1 MRHPGTPSGWLPSA
15 GCVRPSAPRVAV
27 ALLTV
32 SVLAGCGDDDSGDG
46 SNTEPVVVDF
56 TFADGEIDPQGE
68 EIDATVGQPIELH
81 VDSDTADEIHVHS
94 EPEHEFEVEA
104 DPGTNQVFRFSVDI
118 PGQVEVESHETETTI
133 VRLVVTP

>member
-1 MRHPGTPSGWLPSA
+1 MRTSFG
-15 GCVRPSAPRVAV
+15 RVAV

-46 SNTEPVVVDF
+46 SSTDPVIVDI
-56 TFADGEIDPQGE
+56 TIADGEIDPQGE

-94 EPEHEFEVEA
+94 EPEHEFEVAA
-104 DPGTNQVFRFSVDI
+104 DPGTNQIFRFSVEI
-118 PGQVEVESHETETTI
+118 PGQVEIESHETGTTI
-133 VRLVVTP
+133 VQLVVTP